1 MRARGPIGRKP
12 CGVCVVLLLAACPA
26 PAIARP
32 DAPLPGQ
39 QRAFTAK
46 HGRVLSLGVSGR
58 DVRRL
63 RRDLVRLGY
72 LPPRAFGPNYD
83 ERVMH
88 AVVALQKWERLPRT
102 GTFDRASRRAIRRL
116 RTPRPELHLNRR
128 VRAEVLL
135 DRQLL
140 LIVHGDHVIRSLP
153 ISSGVG
159 ALTPAGSYRVYSKA
173 VSSWSKRF
181 KVWLPWASYFNNGIA
196 FHGYPDVPVYPA
208 SHGCV
213 RVPLKFAREV
223 FRLLPPDSRVDVI
236 TTSF

>member
-1 MRARGPIGRKP
+1 MRTAI
-12 CGVCVVLLLAACPA
+12 VITAAMLVVASPA
-26 PAIARP
+26 GARP
-32 DAPLPGQ
+32 GHAPPPKPAQ
-39 QRAFTAK
+39 AFTAA
-46 HGRVLSLGVSGR
+46 HGRTLTLGVHGK

-88 AVVALQKWERLPRT
+88 AVTALQKWENLPRDGAVGRST
-102 GTFDRASRRAIRRL
+102 RRAIRRL
-116 RTPRPELHLNRR
+116 RVPRPELRLNRR

-140 LIVHGDHVIRSLP
+140 LVIHGDHVIRALP

-159 ALTPAGSYRVYSKA
+159 GGTPAGRYRIYSKA
-173 VSSWSKRF
+173 PSSWSKRF
-181 KVWLPWASYFNNGIA
+181 KVWLPWASYFNAGIA
-196 FHGYPDVPVYPA
+196 FHGYPDVPVTAA

-223 FRLLPPDSRVDVI
+223 YNLLPLGARVDVI

>member
-1 MRARGPIGRKP
+1 MRIAI
-12 CGVCVVLLLAACPA
+12 VITAAMLVFASPA
-26 PAIARP
+26 GARP
-32 DAPLPGQ
+32 GHAQPPKTAQ
-39 QRAFTAK
+39 AFTAA
-46 HGRVLSLGVSGR
+46 HGRTLTLGVRGK

-88 AVVALQKWERLPRT
+88 AVTALQKWENLPRDGAVGRST
-102 GTFDRASRRAIRRL
+102 RRAIRRL
-116 RTPRPELHLNRR
+116 RLPRPELQLNRR

-140 LIVHGDHVIRSLP
+140 LVIHGDHVIRAVP

-159 ALTPAGSYRVYSKA
+159 GGTPAGRYRIYSKA
-173 VSSWSKRF
+173 PSSWSKRF
-181 KVWLPWASYFNNGIA
+181 KVWLPWASYFNAGIA
-196 FHGYPDVPVYPA
+196 FHGYPDVPVVAA

-223 FRLLPPDSRVDVI
+223 YNLLPLGARVDVI
-236 TTSF
+236 STSF

>member
-1 MRARGPIGRKP
+1 MRLTIGITAALLVAAFPAGARARTDI
-12 CGVCVVLLLAACPA
+12 PA
-26 PAIARP
+26 PKSAH
-32 DAPLPGQ
+32 
-39 QRAFTAK
+39 AFTAA
-46 HGRVLSLGVSGR
+46 HGRTLSLGVHGK

-83 ERVMH
+83 ERVVH
-88 AVVALQKWERLPRT
+88 AVTALQKWENLPRD
-102 GTFDRASRRAIRRL
+102 GTFGRSARRAIRHL
-116 RTPRPELHLNRR
+116 HIPRPELHLSRK

-140 LIVHGDHVIRSLP
+140 LVIHGDHVIRVVP
-153 ISSGVG
+153 ISSGAG
-159 ALTPAGSYRVYSKA
+159 GLTPAGTYSVYSKA
-173 VSSWSKRF
+173 PSSWSKRF
-181 KVWLPWASYFNNGIA
+181 KVWLPWASYFNDGIA
-196 FHGYPDVPVYPA
+196 FHGYPDVPVTAA

-223 FRLLPPDSRVDVI
+223 YRLLPVGTRVDVI

>member
-1 MRARGPIGRKP
+1 MRVAIRITAALLVAAFPAGAHARTDT
-12 CGVCVVLLLAACPA
+12 PA
-26 PAIARP
+26 PKIAH
-32 DAPLPGQ
+32 
-39 QRAFTAK
+39 AFTAA
-46 HGRVLSLGVSGR
+46 HGRTLRLGFHGK

-88 AVVALQKWERLPRT
+88 AVIAFQKWENLPRD
-102 GTFDRASRRAIRRL
+102 GTFGAGARRAIRHL
-116 RTPRPELHLNRR
+116 RMPRPELRLNRK

-140 LIVHGDHVIRSLP
+140 LIIHGDHVIRAVP
-153 ISSGVG
+153 ISSGAG
-159 ALTPAGSYRVYSKA
+159 GLTPPGTYSVYSKA
-173 VSSWSKRF
+173 PSSWSKRF
-181 KVWLPWASYFNNGIA
+181 KVWLPWASYFNDGIA
-196 FHGYPDVPVYPA
+196 FHGYPDVPVTAA

-213 RVPLKFAREV
+213 RVPLKFAHEAYT
-223 FRLLPPDSRVDVI
+223 LLPLGTRVDVI